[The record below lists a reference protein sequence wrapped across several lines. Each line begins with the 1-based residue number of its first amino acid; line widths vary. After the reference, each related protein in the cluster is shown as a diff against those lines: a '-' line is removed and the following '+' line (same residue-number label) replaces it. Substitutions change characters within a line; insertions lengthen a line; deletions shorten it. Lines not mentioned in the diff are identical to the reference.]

1 MPAAL
6 GGFEAANLGACRV
19 AVVVAVAV
27 AVVGVLTAPCSGCVE
42 DNVGVW
48 VGVVLGT
55 PSAPPTGAVTPCFG
69 GTIVDPGA
77 RVEVVPPTPP
87 PTGALKPTWTED
99 VGVGE
104 GAALDTGFPGK
115 LVSAVARAESEVG
128 APLAKAALVP
138 VAEAEVAFAVL
149 AVVVVV
155 DGVGVMVV
163 VEVVDG
169 ARPAHALL
177 PLLSDENGAMIEDVV
192 RVGLGVAPLAGP
204 PLGGVEV
211 GRANAL
217 PVSL

>member
-1 MPAAL
+1 M
-6 GGFEAANLGACRV
+6 GACRV

-69 GTIVDPGA
+69 GVIGDAGA

-87 PTGALKPTWTED
+87 PTGVLKPTWTED
-99 VGVGE
+99 VGVGAE
-104 GAALDTGFPGK
+104 AALDTGFPGK
-115 LVSAVARAESEVG
+115 LVSVAARAGDEEAAENEVG

-138 VAEAEVAFAVL
+138 VEVAFAVL
-149 AVVVVV
+149 AVVVV
-155 DGVGVMVV
+155 GVMV
-163 VEVVDG
+163 VVDG

-192 RVGLGVAPLAGP
+192 GVDLGVAPLAGP

-211 GRANAL
+211 GGANAL